1 MSKKKRSKILAT
13 LLCATTM
20 AAFYASPRLVYAES
34 LNVDNSGSVTTN
46 TQGTKAISN
55 LTGMASIT
63 FGVDGEEV
71 TKSSVTL
78 AFDVSKQGLY
88 AKGAFTAND
97 LYIMVDPKGEGTER
111 YSLRNV
117 MGIYR
122 NQDEKTGEYATSIES
137 GISGGGM
144 QITNDTINMLDGT
157 IAISTEK
164 DAKYNISFDGKF
176 NSEQGMTVGTDY
188 TLDNRGNITTTGSIS
203 AKGTINGN
211 EIAENTFNEVTLD
224 GGEVTA
230 DEVTASS
237 GGNTYKLT
245 EVGST
250 LKTIDDKTKGII
262 SYTSENGTTFQ
273 GKIIAYSGIVTSDVQ
288 TNTLSTT
295 NIVSG
300 NDSFTVHEAKEAIDW
315 VDEWDS
321 KVRDYGGRITQNETD
336 IATLEKTVGDE
347 REGLVKNVNDLSD
360 TVSGHTTSI
369 SNLTG
374 RVDTAETDI
383 DKLQTTVGD
392 ESSGLVKNVNDLNTT
407 VSGHTTSINDLT
419 GRVGTAETDIDNLQ
433 ATVGNESSGLVKN
446 VNDLNTTVSGHTTSI
461 NDLTGRVGTAE
472 TDIDNLQA
480 TVGNES
486 SGLVKN
492 VNDLNTTVSGHTTSI
507 NDLTGR
513 VGTAETD
520 IDNLQATVGDEN
532 SGLVAKTKN
541 LNADGSTLTGMDNIT
556 TNTFTATSGSIG
568 SIGFSGNNLTNVA
581 SIGGVGNTVT
591 VAGTAIGNGSF
602 NSVSIRNFTSGT
614 GATINGISIYQ
625 DSDGHY
631 NVGTIDLNDL
641 TGSGSS
647 GTVDGIVRTDNT
659 LQDKEDNDYTTT
671 IEGNLEVRTNG
682 TITQR
687 NGVFAVAAD
696 GTVTGKDF
704 AVKGTGTT
712 LSGVASNV
720 TALQT
725 TVGNQS
731 SGLVKNVN
739 DLNTTVSG
747 HTTSI
752 SDLSGRVG
760 TAETDID
767 KLQTTVGD
775 ESSGL
780 VKNVNDLN
788 TTVSGHTTS
797 INDLTGRV
805 GTAETDIDKLQTT
818 VGDESSGLVKKFNDL
833 NTTVSGHTTSIND
846 LSGRVGTAETNIGTL
861 QTTVGDENSGLVQSV
876 NTLNSKTVNLSADG
890 STLTGMTNITTN
902 TFTATS
908 GSIGSIGF
916 SGNNLTN
923 VASIGGVDNTVTVAG
938 TAISNGSFNGV
949 SIYKDANDYIV
960 GDVNISALK
969 GVSGTEIEGIKRTS
983 NNGGGFTTTIEE
995 NLAVSTDGTI
1005 KQTNGDFAVDTDG
1018 NVTGKD
1024 FKVNGT
1030 SLGDVASAVNDQTK
1044 GLKATYDIASAN
1056 QAAITDEETGLG
1068 ALNNKTTGM
1077 TYTAGTTTADGITEF
1092 DHKLKATAFE
1102 TENLTA
1108 TEGNIGGISFETV
1121 NGVKTIGT
1129 DSDTITLAGNAISKG
1144 SFNGVSIGVDGSNR
1158 ATFNGV
1164 SIYTDSANEN
1174 DVMVGGIN
1182 ISALQSTTGTKLEG
1196 IVREPNEQG
1205 GGYTTTI
1212 EGSLAVNSA
1221 TGNVTVDGEVTAD
1234 DFRVGDTTFTNV
1246 ASNVTNL
1253 NTVTTGM
1260 TYTPAGNDT
1269 QAVTSF
1275 DHKVQATNI
1284 TTTAGADLN
1293 ELSATVGDESSG
1305 LVQNVNTLN
1314 NKTTNL
1320 SADGSTLTDMTNIE
1334 SAAGTIGGMTF
1345 ATVNGMK
1352 TIGSADDTITV
1363 AGAEITS
1370 NSFNNVEIYQKD
1382 ENSHYFVGDVDVSAL
1397 KSGSAEI
1404 TNKLRGITYSSPD
1417 PDDYTMTFAKHFSV
1431 STDGEFTFKDG
1442 TGNEY
1447 HLGDLINN
1455 VNTGDFEEL
1464 KDKVK
1469 NLEDKTTGISF
1480 DKDTG
1485 STTISDMTGT
1495 DTDGDGINDSFT
1507 KGDNSLTVGDGGIT
1521 ANGDTVINGDTDDNT
1536 TGGNGNDSNDPQ
1548 GGDSIIN
1555 GDQLVDGDQHVTGDS
1570 QFDGTVTVGTGTDG
1584 NGQTVI
1590 DGGNITT
1597 GDTIIDG
1604 GSVTSKEG
1612 HFDNINVG
1620 SGENATTIGESGIQV
1635 GDNTTIDNS
1644 GVSIK
1649 DENGNVFMGDHDVVI
1664 KDSDGNVE
1672 ASLSDVANRVDGIEQ
1687 SIGDLNSR
1695 MGELEDRID
1704 KVGAMAAAIANLR
1717 TMGYDPAAP
1726 TEVAVGIGQYRNET
1740 GAALGLFHYPNRDF
1754 MLSLSVSTSGDEVMG
1769 GIGATWKFGR
1779 KSPEKVAAEKAEKA
1793 REAKLQ
1799 KAEAIKEAARLKKIE
1814 AQQERHAKLAA
1825 QKTATK

>member
-20 AAFYASPRLVYAES
+20 AAFYASPQIGYSAQLFNNPYDG
-34 LNVDNSGSVTTN
+34 NNVTTTGDADN
-46 TQGTKAISN
+46 LISSIEG
-55 LTGMASIT
+55 LESIT
-63 FGVDGEEV
+63 FGTGTTGRVSVDIY
-71 TKSSVTL
+71 
-78 AFDVSKQGLY
+78 ADFDYGGLR
-88 AKGAFTAND
+88 AEGALTVKD
-97 LYIMVDPKGEGTER
+97 LYIDVENVLDSTNATTNGKLR
-111 YSLRNV
+111 YSLDNV
-117 MGIYR
+117 VGLQREGTGLGAITTIENGGLQVSNKMVNVLEGVATFNNVEGQTDGGI
-122 NQDEKTGEYATSIES
+122 
-137 GISGGGM
+137 
-144 QITNDTINMLDGT
+144 IN
-157 IAISTEK
+157 
-164 DAKYNISFDGKF
+164 FDGKF

-188 TLDNRGNITTTGSIS
+188 TLDNGGNIKTTGWIS
-203 AKGTINGN
+203 AEGTINGN
-211 EIAENTFNEVTLD
+211 KITENTFNDVTLKS
-224 GGEVTA
+224 GEVTA
-230 DEVTASS
+230 DEVTADEVIAD
-237 GGNTYKLT
+237 GYKLT

-262 SYTSENGTTFQ
+262 SYTPVDGGNTTFQ
-273 GKIIAYSGIVTSDVQ
+273 GKITAYSGIVTNDVQ
-288 TNTLSTT
+288 TNTLNTT

-300 NDSFTVHEAKEAIDW
+300 TDRFTVHEAKEAIDW
-315 VDEWDS
+315 VDEWDT
-321 KVRDYGGRITQNETD
+321 KVSGYDGRITQNETD
-336 IATLEKTVGDE
+336 IATLETTVGDE
-347 REGLVKNVNDLSD
+347 NSGLVKDVNDLSD

-369 SNLTG
+369 SSLTG

-383 DKLQTTVGD
+383 DKLQKTVGD

-472 TDIDNLQA
+472 TNIDTLQ
-480 TVGNES
+480 T
-486 SGLVKN
+486 
-492 VNDLNTTVSGHTTSI
+492 
-507 NDLTGR
+507 
-513 VGTAETD
+513 
-520 IDNLQATVGDEN
+520 TVGDEN

-541 LNADGSTLTGMDNIT
+541 LSADGSELTGMDNIT

-568 SIGFSGNNLTNVA
+568 SIGFSGNDLTNVA

-591 VAGTAIGNGSF
+591 VAGTAISNGSF
-602 NSVSIRNFTSGT
+602 NSVSISNFTSGT

-631 NVGTIDLNDL
+631 NVGPIDLNDL
-641 TGSGSS
+641 TGSGSG

-687 NGVFAVAAD
+687 NGDFAVAAD

-704 AVKGTGTT
+704 VIDSNTSLSGVAGDLDTAEGKIDTLQNATTGMSYNSGTGTT
-712 LSGVASNV
+712 FNQVVNATDFKAGDITLKGVAADLDTAEGRININKEAISGLGTRV
-720 TALQT
+720 TTAEKDITGLKNKT
-725 TVGNQS
+725 HGFDSTGETLELTTINSTTGTVGGVTFN
-731 SGLVKNVN
+731 GGTATG
-739 DLNTTVSG
+739 LNT
-747 HTTSI
+747 I
-752 SDLSGRVG
+752 G
-760 TAETDID
+760 TA
-767 KLQTTVGD
+767 
-775 ESSGL
+775 
-780 VKNVNDLN
+780 
-788 TTVSGHTTS
+788 
-797 INDLTGRV
+797 
-805 GTAETDIDKLQTT
+805 
-818 VGDESSGLVKKFNDL
+818 
-833 NTTVSGHTTSIND
+833 
-846 LSGRVGTAETNIGTL
+846 
-861 QTTVGDENSGLVQSV
+861 
-876 NTLNSKTVNLSADG
+876 AD
-890 STLTGMTNITTN
+890 
-902 TFTATS
+902 
-908 GSIGSIGF
+908 
-916 SGNNLTN
+916 
-923 VASIGGVDNTVTVAG
+923 TVTVAG
-938 TAISNGSFNGV
+938 TAISNGSFNGVNIGVDSNSHATFNGV

-960 GDVNISALK
+960 GDVNISDLQ
-969 GVSGTEIEGIKRTS
+969 GVSGTEIEGIKRTP
-983 NNGGGFTTTIEE
+983 NTGGGFTTTIEE

-1005 KQTNGDFAVDTDG
+1005 KQTKGAFVVDAEGT
-1018 NVTGKD
+1018 VTGKD

-1030 SLGDVASAVNDQTK
+1030 SLGEVASAVNDQTK
-1044 GLKATYDIASAN
+1044 GLKATYDIASTN

-1108 TEGNIGGISFETV
+1108 TEGNIGGISFKTV

-1129 DSDTITLAGNAISKG
+1129 DSDTITLAGNIISQG
-1144 SFNGVSIGVDGSNR
+1144 SFNGVNIGVDGSNH

-1182 ISALQSTTGTKLEG
+1182 ISDLQS
-1196 IVREPNEQG
+1196 
-1205 GGYTTTI
+1205 
-1212 EGSLAVNSA
+1212 
-1221 TGNVTVDGEVTAD
+1221 GNT
-1234 DFRVGDTTFTNV
+1234 
-1246 ASNVTNL
+1246 
-1253 NTVTTGM
+1253 
-1260 TYTPAGNDT
+1260 
-1269 QAVTSF
+1269 
-1275 DHKVQATNI
+1275 
-1284 TTTAGADLN
+1284 
-1293 ELSATVGDESSG
+1293 
-1305 LVQNVNTLN
+1305 
-1314 NKTTNL
+1314 
-1320 SADGSTLTDMTNIE
+1320 
-1334 SAAGTIGGMTF
+1334 
-1345 ATVNGMK
+1345 
-1352 TIGSADDTITV
+1352 
-1363 AGAEITS
+1363 
-1370 NSFNNVEIYQKD
+1370 
-1382 ENSHYFVGDVDVSAL
+1382 
-1397 KSGSAEI
+1397 EI
-1404 TNKLRGITYSSPD
+1404 TNKLKGITYSDESGN
-1417 PDDYTMTFAKHFSV
+1417 DYTMTFAGVMSV
-1431 STDGEFTFKDG
+1431 STEGEYKFKYN
-1442 TGNEY
+1442 GNEY
-1447 HLGDLINN
+1447 GLDDLINT
-1455 VNTGDFEEL
+1455 VSSEDLAGFEEL
-1464 KDKVK
+1464 KKKVDK
-1469 NLEDKTTGISF
+1469 LEDKTTGIEF
-1480 DKDTG
+1480 DEGTG
-1485 STTISDMTGT
+1485 STTINDM
-1495 DTDGDGINDSFT
+1495 DKDSSGNWV
-1507 KGDNSLTVGDGGIT
+1507 KGDNSLTVGDDGIT

-1570 QFDGTVTVGTGTDG
+1570 QFDGTITVGSGTDG
-1584 NGQTVI
+1584 KGQTVI

>member
-433 ATVGNESSGLVKN
+433 ATVG
-446 VNDLNTTVSGHTTSI
+446 
-461 NDLTGRVGTAE
+461 
-472 TDIDNLQA
+472 
-480 TVGNES
+480 
-486 SGLVKN
+486 
-492 VNDLNTTVSGHTTSI
+492 
-507 NDLTGR
+507 
-513 VGTAETD
+513 
-520 IDNLQATVGDEN
+520 DEN

-752 SDLSGRVG
+752 SDLS
-760 TAETDID
+760 
-767 KLQTTVGD
+767 
-775 ESSGL
+775 
-780 VKNVNDLN
+780 
-788 TTVSGHTTS
+788 
-797 INDLTGRV
+797 GRV

>member
-20 AAFYASPRLVYAES
+20 AAFYASPQIGYAVS
-34 LNVDNSGSVTTN
+34 LNQKEDGTVTTDSGGTN
-46 TQGTKAISN
+46 TAIHN
-55 LTGMASIT
+55 IEGIESIT
-63 FGVDGEEV
+63 FGVQGDMETGGVNLYFDG
-71 TKSSVTL
+71 TGTYG
-78 AFDVSKQGLY
+78 GLV
-88 AKGAFTAND
+88 ANGSLTATD
-97 LYIMVDPKGEGTER
+97 LYITVENNADGDNYNSNR
-111 YSLRNV
+111 YSLKNAL
-117 MGIYR
+117 GIHR
-122 NQDEKTGEYATSIES
+122 TGTGDKAITNIEANS
-137 GISGGGM
+137 QGHGGM
-144 QITNDTINMLDGT
+144 QVSSDTVSILDGAAVFT
-157 IAISTEK
+157 NKTTSDNGGT
-164 DAKYNISFDGKF
+164 ISFSSAF
-176 NSEQGMTVGTDY
+176 NSEQGMTVGTNFV
-188 TLDNRGNITTTGSIS
+188 LDSTGKISKVNGIDVQGALTTTG
-203 AKGTINGN
+203 TINSMTIGN
-211 EIAENTFNEVTLD
+211 NQVNGVTLNNGNVTANEVTV
-224 GGEVTA
+224 G
-230 DEVTASS
+230 S
-237 GGNTYKLT
+237 YKLS
-245 EVGST
+245 EVGSLANT
-250 LKTIDDKTKGII
+250 INQKTMGIA
-262 SYTSENGTTFQ
+262 SYDASNGTTFNGKITAYAGVVTNSISDGSVSFRVSDAKDVIDAVNDSGTGLEATNDLAKENEKYIVSLGNKVDTFDGRITKNTDDIGTLNTKTTGMSYDASSGTTFAQAVTANDFKIGDTSLKNVADAVNNETSGLAAAHTKIGAAESEIDTLQKVTTGMSYDASSGTKFAQDVTANDFKIAGGTSLSQVATDLTTAQ
-273 GKIIAYSGIVTSDVQ
+273 GKIQ
-288 TNTLSTT
+288 TNTNNITT
-295 NIVSG
+295 
-300 NDSFTVHEAKEAIDW
+300 
-315 VDEWDS
+315 
-321 KVRDYGGRITQNETD
+321 
-336 IATLEKTVGDE
+336 
-347 REGLVKNVNDLSD
+347 
-360 TVSGHTTSI
+360 
-369 SNLTG
+369 LTG
-374 RVDTAETDI
+374 KVTTAESEI
-383 DKLQTTVGD
+383 DVLQT
-392 ESSGLVKNVNDLNTT
+392 
-407 VSGHTTSINDLT
+407 
-419 GRVGTAETDIDNLQ
+419 
-433 ATVGNESSGLVKN
+433 
-446 VNDLNTTVSGHTTSI
+446 
-461 NDLTGRVGTAE
+461 
-472 TDIDNLQA
+472 
-480 TVGNES
+480 
-486 SGLVKN
+486 
-492 VNDLNTTVSGHTTSI
+492 
-507 NDLTGR
+507 
-513 VGTAETD
+513 
-520 IDNLQATVGDEN
+520 TVGDEN

-541 LNADGSTLTGMDNIT
+541 LNADGSTLTGMTNIT

-568 SIGFSGNNLTNVA
+568 SIGFRGNNLTNVA
-581 SIGGVGNTVT
+581 SIGGVDNTVT

-602 NSVSIRNFTSGT
+602 NGVTIADYNTNGSH

-641 TGSGSS
+641 TGSGSG

-659 LQDKEDNDYTTT
+659 PQDKEDNDYTTT

-687 NGVFAVAAD
+687 NGDFAVAAD

-725 TVGNQS
+725 TVGN
-731 SGLVKNVN
+731 
-739 DLNTTVSG
+739 
-747 HTTSI
+747 
-752 SDLSGRVG
+752 
-760 TAETDID
+760 
-767 KLQTTVGD
+767 

-797 INDLTGRV
+797 IN
-805 GTAETDIDKLQTT
+805 A
-818 VGDESSGLVKKFNDL
+818 L
-833 NTTVSGHTTSIND
+833 NTK
-846 LSGRVGTAETNIGTL
+846 
-861 QTTVGDENSGLVQSV
+861 
-876 NTLNSKTVNLSADG
+876 SKNLSEDG
-890 STLTGMTNITTN
+890 MQLTGMDNIESAKGKIGGISFDGNAITNVT
-902 TFTATS
+902 
-908 GSIGSIGF
+908 SIGSDTDTI
-916 SGNNLTN
+916 N
-923 VASIGGVDNTVTVAG
+923 IAG
-938 TAISNGSFNGV
+938 TAISKGSFNGVNIGVDSDSHATFNGV

-1077 TYTAGTTTADGITEF
+1077 TYTAETTTADGITEF

-1182 ISALQSTTGTKLEG
+1182 ISDLQ
-1196 IVREPNEQG
+1196 
-1205 GGYTTTI
+1205 
-1212 EGSLAVNSA
+1212 
-1221 TGNVTVDGEVTAD
+1221 
-1234 DFRVGDTTFTNV
+1234 
-1246 ASNVTNL
+1246 
-1253 NTVTTGM
+1253 
-1260 TYTPAGNDT
+1260 
-1269 QAVTSF
+1269 
-1275 DHKVQATNI
+1275 
-1284 TTTAGADLN
+1284 
-1293 ELSATVGDESSG
+1293 
-1305 LVQNVNTLN
+1305 
-1314 NKTTNL
+1314 
-1320 SADGSTLTDMTNIE
+1320 
-1334 SAAGTIGGMTF
+1334 
-1345 ATVNGMK
+1345 
-1352 TIGSADDTITV
+1352 
-1363 AGAEITS
+1363 
-1370 NSFNNVEIYQKD
+1370 
-1382 ENSHYFVGDVDVSAL
+1382 
-1397 KSGSAEI
+1397 SGSAEI
-1404 TNKLRGITYSSPD
+1404 TNKLRGITYSNESGN
-1417 PDDYTMTFAKHFSV
+1417 DYTMTFAGVMSV
-1431 STDGEFTFKDG
+1431 STEGEYKFKYN
-1442 TGNEY
+1442 GNEY
-1447 HLGDLINN
+1447 GLDDLINT
-1455 VNTGDFEEL
+1455 VSSEDLAGFEEL
-1464 KDKVK
+1464 KKKVDK
-1469 NLEDKTTGISF
+1469 LEDKTTGIEF
-1480 DKDTG
+1480 DEGTG
-1485 STTISDMTGT
+1485 STTINDM
-1495 DTDGDGINDSFT
+1495 DKDSSGNWV
-1507 KGDNSLTVGDGGIT
+1507 KGDNSLTVGDDGIT

-1555 GDQLVDGDQHVTGDS
+1555 GDQLVNGDQHVTGDS
-1570 QFDGTVTVGTGTDG
+1570 QFDGTITVGSGTDG
-1584 NGQTVI
+1584 KGQTVI

-1649 DENGNVFMGDHDVVI
+1649 DENGSVVMGDHDVVI

>member
-20 AAFYASPRLVYAES
+20 AAFYVSPQIGYA
-34 LNVDNSGSVTTN
+34 VDLYYKTDGSGEVVINGGEGSSTN
-46 TQGTKAISN
+46 QKIEDIS
-55 LTGMASIT
+55 GIASIT
-63 FGVDGEEV
+63 FGTPGV
-71 TKSSVTL
+71 
-78 AFDVSKQGLY
+78 QGKGGVMFYLD
-88 AKGAFTAND
+88 AQEFGGVRADGAFTAND

-122 NQDEKTGEYATSIES
+122 NQDDKTGEYATSIES

-176 NSEQGMTVGTDY
+176 NSNQGMTVGTDY
-188 TLDNRGNITTTGSIS
+188 TLDNRGNIKTTGWIS
-203 AKGTINGN
+203 AEGTINGN
-211 EIAENTFNEVTLD
+211 EITENTFNEVTLD

-245 EVGST
+245 EVGSN

-262 SYTSENGTTFQ
+262 SYTSEDGGNTTFQ
-273 GKIIAYSGIVTSDVQ
+273 GKITAYSGVATNKVQ
-288 TNTLSTT
+288 TTTLETT

-300 NDSFTVHEAKEAIDW
+300 NNSFTVHEAKEAIDW

-321 KVRDYGGRITQNETD
+321 KVRDYDGRITQNETD
-336 IATLEKTVGDE
+336 IATLKKTVGDE
-347 REGLVKNVNDLSD
+347 NSGLVKDVNDLSD

-480 TVGNES
+480 TVG
-486 SGLVKN
+486 
-492 VNDLNTTVSGHTTSI
+492 
-507 NDLTGR
+507 
-513 VGTAETD
+513 
-520 IDNLQATVGDEN
+520 DEN

-541 LNADGSTLTGMDNIT
+541 LSADGSELTGMDNIT

-568 SIGFSGNNLTNVA
+568 NIGFSGNDLTNVA
-581 SIGGVGNTVT
+581 SIGGVDNTVT
-591 VAGTAIGNGSF
+591 VAGTAISNGSF
-602 NSVSIRNFTSGT
+602 NSVSISNFTSGT

-659 LQDKEDNDYTTT
+659 PQDKEDNDYTTT

-682 TITQR
+682 TIIQR
-687 NGVFAVAAD
+687 NGDFAVAAD

-752 SDLSGRVG
+752 N
-760 TAETDID
+760 A
-767 KLQTTVGD
+767 
-775 ESSGL
+775 
-780 VKNVNDLN
+780 LN
-788 TTVSGHTTS
+788 T
-797 INDLTGRV
+797 
-805 GTAETDIDKLQTT
+805 K
-818 VGDESSGLVKKFNDL
+818 
-833 NTTVSGHTTSIND
+833 
-846 LSGRVGTAETNIGTL
+846 
-861 QTTVGDENSGLVQSV
+861 
-876 NTLNSKTVNLSADG
+876 SKNLSEDG
-890 STLTGMTNITTN
+890 MQLTDMDNIESAKGKIGGISFDGNAITNVT
-902 TFTATS
+902 
-908 GSIGSIGF
+908 SIGSDTDTI
-916 SGNNLTN
+916 N
-923 VASIGGVDNTVTVAG
+923 IAG
-938 TAISNGSFNGV
+938 TPISKGSFNGV
-949 SIYKDANDYIV
+949 SISNYTSNGSTGATINGISIYKEANDYIV
-960 GDVNISALK
+960 GDVNLSKLK
-969 GVSGTEIEGIKRTS
+969 GVSGTEIEGIKRSS
-983 NNGGGFTTTIEE
+983 NTGGGFTTTIEE

-1182 ISALQSTTGTKLEG
+1182 ISDLQ
-1196 IVREPNEQG
+1196 
-1205 GGYTTTI
+1205 
-1212 EGSLAVNSA
+1212 
-1221 TGNVTVDGEVTAD
+1221 
-1234 DFRVGDTTFTNV
+1234 
-1246 ASNVTNL
+1246 
-1253 NTVTTGM
+1253 
-1260 TYTPAGNDT
+1260 
-1269 QAVTSF
+1269 
-1275 DHKVQATNI
+1275 
-1284 TTTAGADLN
+1284 
-1293 ELSATVGDESSG
+1293 
-1305 LVQNVNTLN
+1305 
-1314 NKTTNL
+1314 
-1320 SADGSTLTDMTNIE
+1320 
-1334 SAAGTIGGMTF
+1334 
-1345 ATVNGMK
+1345 
-1352 TIGSADDTITV
+1352 
-1363 AGAEITS
+1363 
-1370 NSFNNVEIYQKD
+1370 
-1382 ENSHYFVGDVDVSAL
+1382 
-1397 KSGSAEI
+1397 SGSAEI
-1404 TNKLRGITYSSPD
+1404 TNKLRGITYSNESGN
-1417 PDDYTMTFAKHFSV
+1417 DYTMTFAGVMSV
-1431 STDGEFTFKDG
+1431 STEGEYKFKYN
-1442 TGNEY
+1442 GNEY
-1447 HLGDLINN
+1447 GLDDLINT
-1455 VNTGDFEEL
+1455 VSSEDLAGFEEL
-1464 KDKVK
+1464 KKKVDK
-1469 NLEDKTTGISF
+1469 LEDKTTGIEF
-1480 DKDTG
+1480 DEGTG
-1485 STTISDMTGT
+1485 STTINDM
-1495 DTDGDGINDSFT
+1495 DKDSSGNWV
-1507 KGDNSLTVGDGGIT
+1507 KGDNSLTVGDDGIT

-1555 GDQLVDGDQHVTGDS
+1555 GDQLVNGDQHVTGDS
-1570 QFDGTVTVGTGTDG
+1570 QFDGTITVGSGTDG
-1584 NGQTVI
+1584 KGQTVI

-1649 DENGNVFMGDHDVVI
+1649 DENGSVVMGDHDVVI

-1825 QKTATK
+1825 QKTAAK

>member
-1 MSKKKRSKILAT
+1 M
-13 LLCATTM
+13 
-20 AAFYASPRLVYAES
+20 
-34 LNVDNSGSVTTN
+34 
-46 TQGTKAISN
+46 
-55 LTGMASIT
+55 
-63 FGVDGEEV
+63 
-71 TKSSVTL
+71 
-78 AFDVSKQGLY
+78 
-88 AKGAFTAND
+88 
-97 LYIMVDPKGEGTER
+97 
-111 YSLRNV
+111 
-117 MGIYR
+117 
-122 NQDEKTGEYATSIES
+122 
-137 GISGGGM
+137 
-144 QITNDTINMLDGT
+144 
-157 IAISTEK
+157 
-164 DAKYNISFDGKF
+164 
-176 NSEQGMTVGTDY
+176 
-188 TLDNRGNITTTGSIS
+188 
-203 AKGTINGN
+203 
-211 EIAENTFNEVTLD
+211 
-224 GGEVTA
+224 
-230 DEVTASS
+230 
-237 GGNTYKLT
+237 
-245 EVGST
+245 
-250 LKTIDDKTKGII
+250 
-262 SYTSENGTTFQ
+262 
-273 GKIIAYSGIVTSDVQ
+273 
-288 TNTLSTT
+288 
-295 NIVSG
+295 
-300 NDSFTVHEAKEAIDW
+300 
-315 VDEWDS
+315 
-321 KVRDYGGRITQNETD
+321 
-336 IATLEKTVGDE
+336 
-347 REGLVKNVNDLSD
+347 
-360 TVSGHTTSI
+360 
-369 SNLTG
+369 
-374 RVDTAETDI
+374 
-383 DKLQTTVGD
+383 
-392 ESSGLVKNVNDLNTT
+392 
-407 VSGHTTSINDLT
+407 
-419 GRVGTAETDIDNLQ
+419 
-433 ATVGNESSGLVKN
+433 
-446 VNDLNTTVSGHTTSI
+446 
-461 NDLTGRVGTAE
+461 
-472 TDIDNLQA
+472 
-480 TVGNES
+480 
-486 SGLVKN
+486 
-492 VNDLNTTVSGHTTSI
+492 
-507 NDLTGR
+507 
-513 VGTAETD
+513 
-520 IDNLQATVGDEN
+520 QATVGDEN

-541 LNADGSTLTGMDNIT
+541 LSADGSELTGMDNIT

-568 SIGFSGNNLTNVA
+568 NIGFSGNDLTNVA
-581 SIGGVGNTVT
+581 SIGGVDNTVT
-591 VAGTAIGNGSF
+591 VAGTAISNGSF
-602 NSVSIRNFTSGT
+602 NSVSISNFTSGT

-659 LQDKEDNDYTTT
+659 PQDKEDNDYTTT

-682 TITQR
+682 TIIQR
-687 NGVFAVAAD
+687 NGDFAVAAD

-752 SDLSGRVG
+752 N
-760 TAETDID
+760 A
-767 KLQTTVGD
+767 
-775 ESSGL
+775 
-780 VKNVNDLN
+780 LN
-788 TTVSGHTTS
+788 T
-797 INDLTGRV
+797 
-805 GTAETDIDKLQTT
+805 K
-818 VGDESSGLVKKFNDL
+818 
-833 NTTVSGHTTSIND
+833 
-846 LSGRVGTAETNIGTL
+846 
-861 QTTVGDENSGLVQSV
+861 
-876 NTLNSKTVNLSADG
+876 SKNLSEDG
-890 STLTGMTNITTN
+890 MQLTDMDNIESAKGKIGGISFDGNAITNVT
-902 TFTATS
+902 
-908 GSIGSIGF
+908 SIGSDTDTI
-916 SGNNLTN
+916 N
-923 VASIGGVDNTVTVAG
+923 IAG
-938 TAISNGSFNGV
+938 TPISKGSFNGV
-949 SIYKDANDYIV
+949 SISNYTSNGSTGATINGISIYKEANDYIV
-960 GDVNISALK
+960 GDVNLSKLK
-969 GVSGTEIEGIKRTS
+969 GVSGTEIEGIKRSS
-983 NNGGGFTTTIEE
+983 NTGGGFTTTIEE

-1182 ISALQSTTGTKLEG
+1182 ISDLQ
-1196 IVREPNEQG
+1196 
-1205 GGYTTTI
+1205 
-1212 EGSLAVNSA
+1212 
-1221 TGNVTVDGEVTAD
+1221 
-1234 DFRVGDTTFTNV
+1234 
-1246 ASNVTNL
+1246 
-1253 NTVTTGM
+1253 
-1260 TYTPAGNDT
+1260 
-1269 QAVTSF
+1269 
-1275 DHKVQATNI
+1275 
-1284 TTTAGADLN
+1284 
-1293 ELSATVGDESSG
+1293 
-1305 LVQNVNTLN
+1305 
-1314 NKTTNL
+1314 
-1320 SADGSTLTDMTNIE
+1320 
-1334 SAAGTIGGMTF
+1334 
-1345 ATVNGMK
+1345 
-1352 TIGSADDTITV
+1352 
-1363 AGAEITS
+1363 
-1370 NSFNNVEIYQKD
+1370 
-1382 ENSHYFVGDVDVSAL
+1382 
-1397 KSGSAEI
+1397 SGSAEI
-1404 TNKLRGITYSSPD
+1404 TNKLRGITYSNESGN
-1417 PDDYTMTFAKHFSV
+1417 DYTMTFAGVMSV
-1431 STDGEFTFKDG
+1431 STEGEYKFKYN
-1442 TGNEY
+1442 GNEY
-1447 HLGDLINN
+1447 GLDDLINT
-1455 VNTGDFEEL
+1455 VSSEDLAGFEEL
-1464 KDKVK
+1464 KKKVDK
-1469 NLEDKTTGISF
+1469 LEDKTTGIEF
-1480 DKDTG
+1480 DEGTG
-1485 STTISDMTGT
+1485 STTINDM
-1495 DTDGDGINDSFT
+1495 DKDSSGNWV
-1507 KGDNSLTVGDGGIT
+1507 KGDNSLTVGDDGIT

-1555 GDQLVDGDQHVTGDS
+1555 GDQLVNGDQHVTGDS
-1570 QFDGTVTVGTGTDG
+1570 QFDGTITVGSGTDG
-1584 NGQTVI
+1584 KGQTVI

-1649 DENGNVFMGDHDVVI
+1649 DENGSVVMGDHDVVI

-1825 QKTATK
+1825 QKTAAK

>member
-20 AAFYASPRLVYAES
+20 AAFYASPQIGYAVS
-34 LNVDNSGSVTTN
+34 LNQKEDGTVTTDSGGTN
-46 TQGTKAISN
+46 TAILN
-55 LTGMASIT
+55 IEGIESIT
-63 FGVDGEEV
+63 FGVQGDMETGGVNLYFDG
-71 TKSSVTL
+71 TGTYG
-78 AFDVSKQGLY
+78 GLV
-88 AKGAFTAND
+88 ANGSLTATD
-97 LYIMVDPKGEGTER
+97 LYITVENDADGDNYNSNR
-111 YSLRNV
+111 YSLKNAL
-117 MGIYR
+117 GIHR
-122 NQDEKTGEYATSIES
+122 TGTGDKAITNIEANS
-137 GISGGGM
+137 LGHGGM
-144 QITNDTINMLDGT
+144 QVSSDTVSILDGAAVFT
-157 IAISTEK
+157 NKTTSDNGGT
-164 DAKYNISFDGKF
+164 ISFSSAF
-176 NSEQGMTVGTDY
+176 NSEQGMTVGTNFV
-188 TLDNRGNITTTGSIS
+188 LDSTGKISKVNGIDVQGALTTTG
-203 AKGTINGN
+203 TINSMTIRNNQVNGVTLNNGN
-211 EIAENTFNEVTLD
+211 VTANEVTV
-224 GGEVTA
+224 G
-230 DEVTASS
+230 S
-237 GGNTYKLT
+237 YKLS
-245 EVGST
+245 EVGSLANT
-250 LKTIDDKTKGII
+250 INQKTMGIA
-262 SYTSENGTTFQ
+262 SYDASNGTTFN
-273 GKIIAYSGIVTSDVQ
+273 GKITAYAGVVTNSISDGSVSFRVSDAKDVIDAVNDSDIGLEATNDLAKKNEEAIVSLGNKVDTFDGRITKNTDDIGTLNTKTTGMSYDASSGTTFAQAVTANDFKIAGGTSLSQVATDLTTAKGKIQ
-288 TNTLSTT
+288 TNT
-295 NIVSG
+295 
-300 NDSFTVHEAKEAIDW
+300 
-315 VDEWDS
+315 
-321 KVRDYGGRITQNETD
+321 
-336 IATLEKTVGDE
+336 
-347 REGLVKNVNDLSD
+347 
-360 TVSGHTTSI
+360 
-369 SNLTG
+369 
-374 RVDTAETDI
+374 
-383 DKLQTTVGD
+383 
-392 ESSGLVKNVNDLNTT
+392 
-407 VSGHTTSINDLT
+407 
-419 GRVGTAETDIDNLQ
+419 
-433 ATVGNESSGLVKN
+433 
-446 VNDLNTTVSGHTTSI
+446 
-461 NDLTGRVGTAE
+461 
-472 TDIDNLQA
+472 
-480 TVGNES
+480 
-486 SGLVKN
+486 
-492 VNDLNTTVSGHTTSI
+492 
-507 NDLTGR
+507 
-513 VGTAETD
+513 
-520 IDNLQATVGDEN
+520 
-532 SGLVAKTKN
+532 
-541 LNADGSTLTGMDNIT
+541 DNIT
-556 TNTFTATSGSIG
+556 S
-568 SIGFSGNNLTNVA
+568 
-581 SIGGVGNTVT
+581 
-591 VAGTAIGNGSF
+591 
-602 NSVSIRNFTSGT
+602 
-614 GATINGISIYQ
+614 
-625 DSDGHY
+625 
-631 NVGTIDLNDL
+631 L
-641 TGSGSS
+641 TGK
-647 GTVDGIVRTDNT
+647 V
-659 LQDKEDNDYTTT
+659 TTAESE
-671 IEGNLEVRTNG
+671 IDV
-682 TITQR
+682 
-687 NGVFAVAAD
+687 
-696 GTVTGKDF
+696 
-704 AVKGTGTT
+704 
-712 LSGVASNV
+712 
-720 TALQT
+720 LQT

-805 GTAETDIDKLQTT
+805 GTAETDIDNLQ
-818 VGDESSGLVKKFNDL
+818 
-833 NTTVSGHTTSIND
+833 
-846 LSGRVGTAETNIGTL
+846 A
-861 QTTVGDENSGLVQSV
+861 TVGDENSGLVAKTK
-876 NTLNSKTVNLSADG
+876 NLNADG
-890 STLTGMTNITTN
+890 STLTGMDNITTN

-908 GSIGSIGF
+908 GSIGSISF

-1182 ISALQSTTGTKLEG
+1182 ISDLQ
-1196 IVREPNEQG
+1196 
-1205 GGYTTTI
+1205 
-1212 EGSLAVNSA
+1212 
-1221 TGNVTVDGEVTAD
+1221 
-1234 DFRVGDTTFTNV
+1234 
-1246 ASNVTNL
+1246 
-1253 NTVTTGM
+1253 
-1260 TYTPAGNDT
+1260 
-1269 QAVTSF
+1269 
-1275 DHKVQATNI
+1275 
-1284 TTTAGADLN
+1284 
-1293 ELSATVGDESSG
+1293 
-1305 LVQNVNTLN
+1305 
-1314 NKTTNL
+1314 
-1320 SADGSTLTDMTNIE
+1320 
-1334 SAAGTIGGMTF
+1334 
-1345 ATVNGMK
+1345 
-1352 TIGSADDTITV
+1352 
-1363 AGAEITS
+1363 
-1370 NSFNNVEIYQKD
+1370 
-1382 ENSHYFVGDVDVSAL
+1382 
-1397 KSGSAEI
+1397 SGSAEI
-1404 TNKLRGITYSSPD
+1404 TNKLRGITYSNESGN
-1417 PDDYTMTFAKHFSV
+1417 DYTMTFAGVMSV
-1431 STDGEFTFKDG
+1431 STEGEYKFKYN
-1442 TGNEY
+1442 GNEY
-1447 HLGDLINN
+1447 GLDDLINT
-1455 VNTGDFEEL
+1455 VSSEDLAGFEEL
-1464 KDKVK
+1464 KKKVDK
-1469 NLEDKTTGISF
+1469 LEDKTTGIEF
-1480 DKDTG
+1480 DEGTG
-1485 STTISDMTGT
+1485 STTINDM
-1495 DTDGDGINDSFT
+1495 DKDSSGNWV
-1507 KGDNSLTVGDGGIT
+1507 KGDNSLTVGDDGIT

-1570 QFDGTVTVGTGTDG
+1570 QFDGTITVGSGTDG
-1584 NGQTVI
+1584 KGQTVI

-1597 GDTIIDG
+1597 GDTVIDG
-1604 GSVTSKEG
+1604 GQVKADEG
-1612 HFDNINVG
+1612 YFGNITVGEGDNQ
-1620 SGENATTIGESGIQV
+1620 TTIGDDGIKV

>member
-20 AAFYASPRLVYAES
+20 AAFYASPQIGYAVS
-34 LNVDNSGSVTTN
+34 LNQKEDGTVTTDSGGTN
-46 TQGTKAISN
+46 TAIHN
-55 LTGMASIT
+55 IEGIESIT
-63 FGVDGEEV
+63 FGVQGDMETGGVNLYFDG
-71 TKSSVTL
+71 TGTYG
-78 AFDVSKQGLY
+78 GLV
-88 AKGAFTAND
+88 ANGSLTATD
-97 LYIMVDPKGEGTER
+97 LYITVENNADGDNYNSNR
-111 YSLRNV
+111 YSLKNAL
-117 MGIYR
+117 GIHR
-122 NQDEKTGEYATSIES
+122 TGTGDKAITNIEANS
-137 GISGGGM
+137 QGHGGM
-144 QITNDTINMLDGT
+144 QVSSDTVSILDGAAVFT
-157 IAISTEK
+157 NKTTSDNGGT
-164 DAKYNISFDGKF
+164 ISFSSAF
-176 NSEQGMTVGTDY
+176 NSEQGMTVGTNFV
-188 TLDNRGNITTTGSIS
+188 LDSTGKISKVNGIDVQGALTTTG
-203 AKGTINGN
+203 TINSMTIGN
-211 EIAENTFNEVTLD
+211 NQVNGVTLNNGNVTANEVTV
-224 GGEVTA
+224 G
-230 DEVTASS
+230 S
-237 GGNTYKLT
+237 YKLS
-245 EVGST
+245 EVGSLANT
-250 LKTIDDKTKGII
+250 INQKTMGIA
-262 SYTSENGTTFQ
+262 SYDASNGTTFNGKITAYAGVVTNSISDGSVSFRVSDAKDVIDAVNDSGTGLEATNDLAKENEKDIVSLGNKVDTFDGRITKNTNDIGTLNTKTTGMSYDASSGTTFAQAVTANDFKIGDTSLKNVADAVNNETSGLAAAHTKIGAAESEIDTLQKVTTGMSYDASSGTKFAQDVTANDFKIAGGTSLSQVATDLTTAQ
-273 GKIIAYSGIVTSDVQ
+273 GKIQ
-288 TNTLSTT
+288 TNTNNITT
-295 NIVSG
+295 LTGKVTTAES
-300 NDSFTVHEAKEAIDW
+300 KID
-315 VDEWDS
+315 VLQ
-321 KVRDYGGRITQNETD
+321 T
-336 IATLEKTVGDE
+336 TVGDE
-347 REGLVKNVNDLSD
+347 NSGLVAKTKNLNADGSTLTGMTNITTNTFTATSGSIGSIGFSGNNLTNVASIGGVDNTVTVAGTAIGNGSFNGVTIADYNTNGSHGATINGISIYQDSDGHYNVGTIDLNDLTGSGSGG
-360 TVSGHTTSI
+360 TVDGIVRTDNTPQDKEDNDYTTTIEGNLEVRTNGTITQRNGDFAVAADGTVTGKDFAVKGTGTTLSGVAGNVTT
-369 SNLTG
+369 LTG

-419 GRVGTAETDIDNLQ
+419 GRVGTAETNID
-433 ATVGNESSGLVKN
+433 T
-446 VNDLNTTVSGHTTSI
+446 
-461 NDLTGRVGTAE
+461 
-472 TDIDNLQA
+472 
-480 TVGNES
+480 
-486 SGLVKN
+486 
-492 VNDLNTTVSGHTTSI
+492 
-507 NDLTGR
+507 
-513 VGTAETD
+513 
-520 IDNLQATVGDEN
+520 
-532 SGLVAKTKN
+532 
-541 LNADGSTLTGMDNIT
+541 
-556 TNTFTATSGSIG
+556 
-568 SIGFSGNNLTNVA
+568 
-581 SIGGVGNTVT
+581 
-591 VAGTAIGNGSF
+591 
-602 NSVSIRNFTSGT
+602 
-614 GATINGISIYQ
+614 
-625 DSDGHY
+625 
-631 NVGTIDLNDL
+631 
-641 TGSGSS
+641 
-647 GTVDGIVRTDNT
+647 
-659 LQDKEDNDYTTT
+659 
-671 IEGNLEVRTNG
+671 
-682 TITQR
+682 
-687 NGVFAVAAD
+687 
-696 GTVTGKDF
+696 
-704 AVKGTGTT
+704 
-712 LSGVASNV
+712 
-720 TALQT
+720 LQT
-725 TVGNQS
+725 TVGNE
-731 SGLVKNVN
+731 K
-739 DLNTTVSG
+739 
-747 HTTSI
+747 
-752 SDLSGRVG
+752 
-760 TAETDID
+760 
-767 KLQTTVGD
+767 
-775 ESSGL
+775 
-780 VKNVNDLN
+780 
-788 TTVSGHTTS
+788 
-797 INDLTGRV
+797 
-805 GTAETDIDKLQTT
+805 
-818 VGDESSGLVKKFNDL
+818 SGLVKKFNDL

-876 NTLNSKTVNLSADG
+876 NTLNSKTVNLSDDG

-938 TAISNGSFNGV
+938 TAISNGSFNGVNISVDRDSHATFNGV

-1182 ISALQSTTGTKLEG
+1182 ISDLQ
-1196 IVREPNEQG
+1196 
-1205 GGYTTTI
+1205 
-1212 EGSLAVNSA
+1212 
-1221 TGNVTVDGEVTAD
+1221 
-1234 DFRVGDTTFTNV
+1234 
-1246 ASNVTNL
+1246 
-1253 NTVTTGM
+1253 
-1260 TYTPAGNDT
+1260 
-1269 QAVTSF
+1269 
-1275 DHKVQATNI
+1275 
-1284 TTTAGADLN
+1284 
-1293 ELSATVGDESSG
+1293 
-1305 LVQNVNTLN
+1305 
-1314 NKTTNL
+1314 
-1320 SADGSTLTDMTNIE
+1320 
-1334 SAAGTIGGMTF
+1334 
-1345 ATVNGMK
+1345 
-1352 TIGSADDTITV
+1352 
-1363 AGAEITS
+1363 
-1370 NSFNNVEIYQKD
+1370 
-1382 ENSHYFVGDVDVSAL
+1382 
-1397 KSGSAEI
+1397 SGSAEI
-1404 TNKLRGITYSSPD
+1404 TNKLRGITYSNESGN
-1417 PDDYTMTFAKHFSV
+1417 DYTMTFAGVMSV
-1431 STDGEFTFKDG
+1431 STEGEYKFKYN
-1442 TGNEY
+1442 GNEY
-1447 HLGDLINN
+1447 GLDDLINT
-1455 VNTGDFEEL
+1455 VSSEDLAGFEEL
-1464 KDKVK
+1464 KKKVDK
-1469 NLEDKTTGISF
+1469 LEDKTTGIEF
-1480 DKDTG
+1480 DEGTG
-1485 STTISDMTGT
+1485 STTINDM
-1495 DTDGDGINDSFT
+1495 DKDSSGNWV
-1507 KGDNSLTVGDGGIT
+1507 KGDNSLTVGDDGIT

-1555 GDQLVDGDQHVTGDS
+1555 GDQLVNGDQHVTGDS
-1570 QFDGTVTVGTGTDG
+1570 QFDGTITVGSGTDDK
-1584 NGQTVI
+1584 GQTVI

-1649 DENGNVFMGDHDVVI
+1649 DENGSVVMGDHDVVI

-1754 MLSLSVSTSGDEVMG
+1754 MLSLSVSTSGNEVMG

>member
-20 AAFYASPRLVYAES
+20 AAFYASPQIGYAVS
-34 LNVDNSGSVTTN
+34 LNQKEDGTVTTDSGGTN
-46 TQGTKAISN
+46 TAIHN
-55 LTGMASIT
+55 IKGIESIT
-63 FGVDGEEV
+63 FGVQGDMETGGVNLYFDG
-71 TKSSVTL
+71 TGTYG
-78 AFDVSKQGLY
+78 GLV
-88 AKGAFTAND
+88 ANGSLTATD
-97 LYIMVDPKGEGTER
+97 LYITVENNADGDNYNSNR
-111 YSLRNV
+111 YSLKNAL
-117 MGIYR
+117 GIHR
-122 NQDEKTGEYATSIES
+122 TGTGDKAITNIEANS
-137 GISGGGM
+137 QGHGGM
-144 QITNDTINMLDGT
+144 QVSSDTVSILDGAAVFT
-157 IAISTEK
+157 NKTTSDNGGT
-164 DAKYNISFDGKF
+164 ISFSSAF
-176 NSEQGMTVGTDY
+176 NSEQGMTVGTNFV
-188 TLDNRGNITTTGSIS
+188 LDSTGKISKVNGIDVQGALTTTG
-203 AKGTINGN
+203 TINSMTIGN
-211 EIAENTFNEVTLD
+211 NQVNGVTLNNGNVTANEVTV
-224 GGEVTA
+224 G
-230 DEVTASS
+230 S
-237 GGNTYKLT
+237 YKLS
-245 EVGST
+245 EVGSLANT
-250 LKTIDDKTKGII
+250 INQKTMGIA
-262 SYTSENGTTFQ
+262 SYDASNGTTFNGKITAYAGVVTNSISDGSVSFRVSDAKDVIDAVNDSGTGLEATNDLAKENEKYIVSLGNKVDTFDGRITKNTDDIGTLNTKTTGMSYDASSGTTFAQAVTANDFKIGDTSLKNVADAVNNETSGLAAAHTKIGAAESEIDTLQKVTTGMSYDASSGTKFAQDVTANDFKIAGGTSLSQVATDLTTAQ
-273 GKIIAYSGIVTSDVQ
+273 GKIQ
-288 TNTLSTT
+288 TNTNNITT
-295 NIVSG
+295 
-300 NDSFTVHEAKEAIDW
+300 
-315 VDEWDS
+315 
-321 KVRDYGGRITQNETD
+321 
-336 IATLEKTVGDE
+336 
-347 REGLVKNVNDLSD
+347 
-360 TVSGHTTSI
+360 
-369 SNLTG
+369 LTG
-374 RVDTAETDI
+374 KVTTAESEI
-383 DKLQTTVGD
+383 DVLQT
-392 ESSGLVKNVNDLNTT
+392 
-407 VSGHTTSINDLT
+407 
-419 GRVGTAETDIDNLQ
+419 
-433 ATVGNESSGLVKN
+433 
-446 VNDLNTTVSGHTTSI
+446 
-461 NDLTGRVGTAE
+461 
-472 TDIDNLQA
+472 
-480 TVGNES
+480 
-486 SGLVKN
+486 
-492 VNDLNTTVSGHTTSI
+492 
-507 NDLTGR
+507 
-513 VGTAETD
+513 
-520 IDNLQATVGDEN
+520 TVGDEN

-541 LNADGSTLTGMDNIT
+541 LN
-556 TNTFTATSGSIG
+556 
-568 SIGFSGNNLTNVA
+568 
-581 SIGGVGNTVT
+581 
-591 VAGTAIGNGSF
+591 
-602 NSVSIRNFTSGT
+602 
-614 GATINGISIYQ
+614 
-625 DSDGHY
+625 
-631 NVGTIDLNDL
+631 
-641 TGSGSS
+641 
-647 GTVDGIVRTDNT
+647 
-659 LQDKEDNDYTTT
+659 
-671 IEGNLEVRTNG
+671 
-682 TITQR
+682 
-687 NGVFAVAAD
+687 
-696 GTVTGKDF
+696 
-704 AVKGTGTT
+704 
-712 LSGVASNV
+712 
-720 TALQT
+720 
-725 TVGNQS
+725 
-731 SGLVKNVN
+731 
-739 DLNTTVSG
+739 
-747 HTTSI
+747 
-752 SDLSGRVG
+752 
-760 TAETDID
+760 
-767 KLQTTVGD
+767 
-775 ESSGL
+775 
-780 VKNVNDLN
+780 
-788 TTVSGHTTS
+788 
-797 INDLTGRV
+797 
-805 GTAETDIDKLQTT
+805 
-818 VGDESSGLVKKFNDL
+818 
-833 NTTVSGHTTSIND
+833 
-846 LSGRVGTAETNIGTL
+846 
-861 QTTVGDENSGLVQSV
+861 
-876 NTLNSKTVNLSADG
+876 ADG

-938 TAISNGSFNGV
+938 TAIGNGSFNGVTIADYNTNGSHGATINGISIYQDSDGHYNVGTIDLNDLTGSGSGGTVDGIVRTDNTPQDKEDNDYTTTIEGNLEVRTNGTITQRNGDFAVAADGTVTGKDFAVKGTGTTLSGVASNVTALQTTVGNESSGLVKNVNDLNTTVSGHTTSINALNTKSKNLSEDGMQLTGMDNIESAKGKIGGISFDGNAITNVTSIGSDTDTINIAGTAISKGSFNGVNIGVDSDSHATFNGV

-1182 ISALQSTTGTKLEG
+1182 ISDLQ
-1196 IVREPNEQG
+1196 
-1205 GGYTTTI
+1205 
-1212 EGSLAVNSA
+1212 
-1221 TGNVTVDGEVTAD
+1221 
-1234 DFRVGDTTFTNV
+1234 
-1246 ASNVTNL
+1246 
-1253 NTVTTGM
+1253 
-1260 TYTPAGNDT
+1260 
-1269 QAVTSF
+1269 
-1275 DHKVQATNI
+1275 
-1284 TTTAGADLN
+1284 
-1293 ELSATVGDESSG
+1293 
-1305 LVQNVNTLN
+1305 
-1314 NKTTNL
+1314 
-1320 SADGSTLTDMTNIE
+1320 
-1334 SAAGTIGGMTF
+1334 
-1345 ATVNGMK
+1345 
-1352 TIGSADDTITV
+1352 
-1363 AGAEITS
+1363 
-1370 NSFNNVEIYQKD
+1370 
-1382 ENSHYFVGDVDVSAL
+1382 
-1397 KSGSAEI
+1397 SGSAEI
-1404 TNKLRGITYSSPD
+1404 TNKLRGITYSNESGN
-1417 PDDYTMTFAKHFSV
+1417 DYTMTFAGVMSV
-1431 STDGEFTFKDG
+1431 STEGEYKFKYN
-1442 TGNEY
+1442 GNEY
-1447 HLGDLINN
+1447 GLDDLINT
-1455 VNTGDFEEL
+1455 VSSEDLAGFEEL
-1464 KDKVK
+1464 KKKVDK
-1469 NLEDKTTGISF
+1469 LEDKTTGIEF
-1480 DKDTG
+1480 DEGTG
-1485 STTISDMTGT
+1485 STTINDM
-1495 DTDGDGINDSFT
+1495 DKDSSGNWV
-1507 KGDNSLTVGDGGIT
+1507 KGDNSLTVGDDGIT

-1555 GDQLVDGDQHVTGDS
+1555 GDQLVNGDQHVTGDS
-1570 QFDGTVTVGTGTDG
+1570 QFDGTITVGSGTDG
-1584 NGQTVI
+1584 KGQTVI

-1649 DENGNVFMGDHDVVI
+1649 DENGSVVMGDHDVVI